1 MKNTKIRMT
10 LRGFI
15 GAAFTLTIA
24 AGLAS
29 CATNRFDTSA
39 SGLKHADFK
48 KVADGKHTDLYRLT
62 NKSGMEVCITN
73 YGARVVSI
81 MVPDREGK
89 MENVVRGFDNIDEYM
104 QKSQNY
110 GATVGRYIGRILNAQ
125 YTMDGATYHLQ
136 ANHPDGH
143 TAHGGNP
150 NFGARMWKK
159 EHADAHSVTLSYL
172 SPDGEN
178 GFPGNLKIMLTY
190 RVTEDNSLD
199 IQYKATTDKA
209 TVINSCN
216 HSFFNLSGD
225 MTRNV
230 EAQTLW
236 VDADYFT
243 PYDNKKC
250 VTGAMWPVQSTPLD
264 FREPHVIGTQ
274 INTPYSQLKVTK
286 GYDHAWVLRSPGV
299 DSRPAATIYD
309 EQSGRL
315 MEVFTTEPAMHIY
328 SGNGMKD
335 VPRGAICFETCHF
348 QDSPNNPQFPSTA
361 LRPGEV
367 FQSHTAYRFSVV
379 KR

>member
-1 MKNTKIRMT
+1 M
-10 LRGFI
+10 
-15 GAAFTLTIA
+15 
-24 AGLAS
+24 
-29 CATNRFDTSA
+29 
-39 SGLKHADFK
+39 
-48 KVADGKHTDLYRLT
+48 
-62 NKSGMEVCITN
+62 
-73 YGARVVSI
+73 
-81 MVPDREGK
+81 
-89 MENVVRGFDNIDEYM
+89 
-104 QKSQNY
+104 
-110 GATVGRYIGRILNAQ
+110 GATRISE
-125 YTMDGATYHLQ
+125 
-136 ANHPDGH
+136 
-143 TAHGGNP
+143 
-150 NFGARMWKK
+150 R
-159 EHADAHSVTLSYL
+159 EC
-172 SPDGEN
+172 
-178 GFPGNLKIMLTY
+178 GNLKITLTY
-190 RVTEDNSLD
+190 RVTDDNSLD

-209 TVINSCN
+209 TVLNLCN

-243 PYDNKKC
+243 PYDKKKC

-361 LRPGEV
+361 LHPGEV